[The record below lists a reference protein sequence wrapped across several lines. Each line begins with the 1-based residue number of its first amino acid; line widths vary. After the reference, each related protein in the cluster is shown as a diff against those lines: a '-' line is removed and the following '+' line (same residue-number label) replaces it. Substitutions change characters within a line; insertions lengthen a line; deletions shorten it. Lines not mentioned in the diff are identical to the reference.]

1 MTQLEF
7 FTALANG
14 AKWGVP
20 ATISRSGSAN
30 GGLPIDAYSIFDS
43 KAKAEIYAS
52 QDKTAVEAAGMV
64 NNAYIGQIIT
74 VWESKDVEVSE
85 GVTEKV
91 DTV

>member
-7 FTALANG
+7 FAALANG

-20 ATISRSGSAN
+20 ASISRSGSAN

-43 KAKAEIYAS
+43 KTKAELYAS
-52 QDKTAVEAAGMV
+52 QNKAAVEAAGMV

-74 VWESKDVEVSE
+74 VWESNEVDSDEVEE
-85 GVTEKV
+85 DG
-91 DTV
+91 